1 MNKYNRWPVA
11 IAVFYSLFVLILVAF
26 VIYTRY
32 QTVNLVSDD
41 YYQQELIYQQQIDR
55 IKRTDSLVNPV
66 RWSHDE
72 VQKLLTLHFSPELE
86 IEQIQGQILFFR
98 PSDAQQDKL
107 IAINLTSDG
116 SQKISTEQLTPGYWK
131 LKIFWQL
138 NGSQRFDVG
147 GQRNLLTQDVEP
159 GHQACV
165 LGKPLHLPGQALS
178 QRQLLQGTGPE
189 ILH

>member
-11 IAVFYSLFVLILVAF
+11 IAVFYSSFVLILVAF

-116 SQKISTEQLTPGYWK
+116 SQTISTKQLKPGYWK

-138 NGSQRFDVG
+138 G
-147 GQRNLLTQDVEP
+147 GEDFYKE
-159 GHQACV
+159 GV
-165 LGKPLHLPGQALS
+165 LII
-178 QRQLLQGTGPE
+178 R
-189 ILH
+189 

>member
-98 PSDAQQDKL
+98 PSDAEQDKL

-116 SQKISTEQLTPGYWK
+116 SQTISTKQLTPGYWK

-138 NGSQRFDVG
+138 KKEDFYKEG
-147 GQRNLLTQDVEP
+147 
-159 GHQACV
+159 V
-165 LGKPLHLPGQALS
+165 LII
-178 QRQLLQGTGPE
+178 R
-189 ILH
+189 